1 MNGIHDMG
9 GMQDMGPIRP
19 EKNEPVFHAPWEG
32 RAFALFMAVD
42 ETNRYEVELIPPAE
56 YLRLSYYDRWLT
68 ALAETLKKARL
79 ATATEIESGKAAAGK
94 VPGRKVLTV
103 AEVAALI
110 TPKSPDANPV
120 TVAHR
125 FHAGQHVRARNINPD
140 GHTRLPRYVRG
151 KSGTVERIYAAERP
165 WDTDAR
171 GLDVSKK
178 PQPVYSV
185 RFTARELWGAQSNA
199 HDSVYVDM
207 WEDYLEPG

>member
-9 GMQDMGPIRP
+9 GMQDMGPIRA

-42 ETNRYEVELIPPAE
+42 ETNRYELELIPPAE
-56 YLRLSYYDRWLT
+56 YLRMSYYDRWVT
-68 ALAETLKKARL
+68 ALAETLKKTGL
-79 ATATEIESGKAAAGK
+79 ATSAEIESGKAIGGRVA
-94 VPGRKVLTV
+94 GRKVLTV

-110 TPKSPDANPV
+110 KPRSHASDPV
-120 TVAHR
+120 TAVPR
-125 FHAGQHVRARNINPD
+125 FQIGQRVLARNINPV

-151 KSGTVERIYAAERP
+151 KLGTVERIYGVEP
-165 WDTDAR
+165 LWDTDAQ

-185 RFTARELWGAQSNA
+185 RFTARELWGAQSDA

-207 WEDYLEPG
+207 WEDYLGPG